1 VVAGKIAVVRF
12 DNLSALSKE
21 GDGRYQADGVD
32 PVPAP
37 DVQLR
42 QGMVE
47 GSNAQPV
54 LEVVKLIEL
63 SRAYERMSKL
73 IDNSQDLSRR
83 AVERLGR
90 GQ

>member
-1 VVAGKIAVVRF
+1 M
-12 DNLSALSKE
+12 SES
-21 GDGRYQADGVD
+21 
-32 PVPAP
+32 PAP
-37 DVQLR
+37 DVQLK

-47 GSNAQPV
+47 SSNAQPV

-63 SRAYERMSKL
+63 SRAYERMTRMVDS
-73 IDNSQDLSRR
+73 SQDLSRR